1 MKFIDLAG
9 EYQNIK
15 KEIDA
20 SIQRVLN
27 SGVYILGSEVENFEN
42 RLAGYIGT
50 KFAVGLASGTDALT
64 LAVKSLGLKK
74 NDSILMPANVYPT
87 VFGVAL
93 SGVKIKLADVNAES
107 LNIDI
112 ENVKKYYSK
121 DVKAILVV
129 HLYGNPVNLD
139 PIIKFCK
146 EKKIYLIEDCAQA
159 AGSEYKGRKTG
170 SFGDISCF
178 SFYPT
183 KNLGT
188 YGDGG
193 AVLTNNKKFY
203 KRVKSLRMY
212 GEQGRYNSVEVGHN
226 SRLDE
231 IHAAILS
238 VKLKHL
244 DKGNLKRHKIAR
256 VYDSLLAKKNIEI
269 VKENNQGKSNYHLYV
284 IKVNKREKL
293 IELLKSKDIPSVIHY
308 PLPIHLV
315 KSFSHLGYKK
325 GDFPI
330 TEDSSEKVLSLP
342 MYPEIK
348 KEDVVKISNLI
359 K

>member
-112 ENVKKYYSK
+112 ENVK
-121 DVKAILVV
+121 
-129 HLYGNPVNLD
+129 N
-139 PIIKFCK
+139 IIQK
-146 EKKIYLIEDCAQA
+146 
-159 AGSEYKGRKTG
+159 
-170 SFGDISCF
+170 
-178 SFYPT
+178 
-183 KNLGT
+183 
-188 YGDGG
+188 
-193 AVLTNNKKFY
+193 
-203 KRVKSLRMY
+203 M
-212 GEQGRYNSVEVGHN
+212 
-226 SRLDE
+226 
-231 IHAAILS
+231 
-238 VKLKHL
+238 
-244 DKGNLKRHKIAR
+244 
-256 VYDSLLAKKNIEI
+256 
-269 VKENNQGKSNYHLYV
+269 
-284 IKVNKREKL
+284 
-293 IELLKSKDIPSVIHY
+293 
-308 PLPIHLV
+308 
-315 KSFSHLGYKK
+315 
-325 GDFPI
+325 
-330 TEDSSEKVLSLP
+330 
-342 MYPEIK
+342 
-348 KEDVVKISNLI
+348 
-359 K
+359 